1 MTKLITRVRTKA
13 IIKMSRI
20 GILLLANLL
29 ISTNAIAD
37 EQTSVSVGVFSKSLT
52 NELRLTIAEENNT
65 AAIIDQHI
73 GKATGKTRTEIIN
86 SKAKSIKLSK
96 NSSKSM
102 TKDNLLAQSRNYSN
116 YADFAIYGATTLL
129 QDDYDSDGFYQTF
142 SVSFDADIVSY
153 TQSQLG
159 EVYAL
164 FYISNNGGPWTHY
177 YTTDNFIIEGE
188 TDLDEYE
195 VITTFLSGYS
205 TDHYDILIDLY
216 QVGYSDI
223 AASYSSDNSNALF
236 ALSLESADYDEPYEA
251 PYIEVVEISHGGSFS
266 MSLLLLFL
274 LIYIFRTS
282 SIESIKHSL
291 LDNFR

>member
-1 MTKLITRVRTKA
+1 MTKLITRLRTKEF
-13 IIKMSRI
+13 INMSI
-20 GILLLANLL
+20 VAILLLANLL
-29 ISTNAIAD
+29 NSTNAIAD
-37 EQTSVSVGVFSKSLT
+37 EKTSISVGVLSKNLT
-52 NELRLTIAEENNT
+52 TDLRLTIAEENNT
-65 AAIIDQHI
+65 ASIVDQHL
-73 GKATGKTRTEIIN
+73 GKATGKTRAEIIN
-86 SKAKSIKLSK
+86 SKVNSIKLSK
-96 NSSKSM
+96 NLSKG
-102 TKDNLLAQSRNYSN
+102 KVLAQSRSHNNYT
-116 YADFAIYGATTLL
+116 DFAIYGATTLL

-153 TQSQLG
+153 TQSELG

-164 FYISNNGGPWTHY
+164 LYISNNGGPWTHY
-177 YTTDNFIIEGE
+177 YTTDDFIIEGE

-223 AASYSSDNSNALF
+223 VASYSSDDSNALY

-266 MSLLLLFL
+266 IVIVLLLLLMYL
-274 LIYIFRTS
+274 LRTRNRKMDS
-282 SIESIKHSL
+282 
-291 LDNFR
+291 

>member
-1 MTKLITRVRTKA
+1 MTKLITKLRTKEF
-13 IIKMSRI
+13 INMSI
-20 GILLLANLL
+20 AAMLLLANLL
-29 ISTNAIAD
+29 NSTNAIAD
-37 EQTSVSVGVFSKSLT
+37 EKTSISVGVLSKNLT
-52 NELRLTIAEENNT
+52 TDLRLTIAKENTT
-65 AAIIDQHI
+65 ASIIDQNI
-73 GKATGKTRTEIIN
+73 GKATGKTRADIIN
-86 SKAKSIKLSK
+86 SNVNSNKLSIPP
-96 NSSKSM
+96 SKSLS
-102 TKDNLLAQSRNYSN
+102 KGKVLAQSRSHNNYP
-116 YADFAIYGATTLL
+116 DFAIYGATTLL

-153 TQSQLG
+153 THNQLG

-164 FYISNNGGPWTHY
+164 LYISNNGGPWTHY
-177 YTTDNFIIEGE
+177 YTTDDFIIEGE

-223 AASYSSDNSNALF
+223 VASYSSDDSNALY

-274 LIYIFRTS
+274 LIYILRTI
-282 SIESIKHSL
+282 SIESIKH
-291 LDNFR
+291 

>member
-1 MTKLITRVRTKA
+1 MTKLITKLRTKEF
-13 IIKMSRI
+13 INMSI
-20 GILLLANLL
+20 VAILLLANLL
-29 ISTNAIAD
+29 NSTNAIAD
-37 EQTSVSVGVFSKSLT
+37 EKTSISVGVLSKNLT
-52 NELRLTIAEENNT
+52 TDLRLTIAKENTT
-65 AAIIDQHI
+65 ASIVDQNI
-73 GKATGKTRTEIIN
+73 GKATGKTRADIIN
-86 SKAKSIKLSK
+86 SNVNSNKLSIPP
-96 NSSKSM
+96 SKSLS
-102 TKDNLLAQSRNYSN
+102 KGKVLAQSRSHNNYP
-116 YADFAIYGATTLL
+116 DFAIYGATTLL

-153 TQSQLG
+153 THNQLG

-164 FYISNNGGPWTHY
+164 LYISNNGGPWTHY
-177 YTTDNFIIEGE
+177 YTTDDFIIEGE

-223 AASYSSDNSNALF
+223 VASYSSDDSNALY

-266 MSLLLLFL
+266 IVILLLFL
-274 LIYIFRTS
+274 LIYFFRTMT
-282 SIESIKHSL
+282 SIKKC
-291 LDNFR
+291 

>member
-13 IIKMSRI
+13 IIKMSGV

-164 FYISNNGGPWTHY
+164 FYISNNGGPWIHY

-205 TDHYDILIDLY
+205 SDHYDILIDLY

-266 MSLLLLFL
+266 MSLLLLLFL
-274 LIYIFRTS
+274 LIYILRTI
-282 SIESIKHSL
+282 SIAVIPHL
-291 LDNFR
+291 NQY

>member
-1 MTKLITRVRTKA
+1 MTKLITKLRTKEF
-13 IIKMSRI
+13 INMSI
-20 GILLLANLL
+20 AAMLLLANLL
-29 ISTNAIAD
+29 NSTNAIAD
-37 EQTSVSVGVFSKSLT
+37 EKTSISVGVLSKNLT
-52 NELRLTIAEENNT
+52 TDLRLTIAKENTT
-65 AAIIDQHI
+65 ASIVDQNI
-73 GKATGKTRTEIIN
+73 GKATGKTRADIIN
-86 SKAKSIKLSK
+86 SNVNSNKLSIPP
-96 NSSKSM
+96 SKSLS
-102 TKDNLLAQSRNYSN
+102 KGKVLAQSRSHNNYP
-116 YADFAIYGATTLL
+116 DFAIYGATTLL

-153 TQSQLG
+153 THNQLG

-164 FYISNNGGPWTHY
+164 LYISNNGGPWTHY
-177 YTTDNFIIEGE
+177 YTTDDFIIEGE

-223 AASYSSDNSNALF
+223 VASYSSDDSNALY

-274 LIYIFRTS
+274 LIYILRTI
-282 SIESIKHSL
+282 SIESIKH
-291 LDNFR
+291 

>member
-1 MTKLITRVRTKA
+1 MTKLITRVKTKEFFN
-13 IIKMSRI
+13 MSI
-20 GILLLANLL
+20 VGILLLANLL
-29 ISTNAIAD
+29 ISTNTIAQ
-37 EQTSVSVGVFSKSLT
+37 EQTSVSFGVLSKNLT
-52 NELRLTIAEENNT
+52 TDLRLTIAEENNT
-65 AAIIDQHI
+65 TSIVDQNI

-86 SKAKSIKLSK
+86 SKVNAIKLSK
-96 NSSKSM
+96 NLPKG
-102 TKDNLLAQSRNYSN
+102 KVLARSRSYSN
-116 YADFAIYGATTLL
+116 YPDFAIYGATTLL

-164 FYISNNGGPWTHY
+164 LYISNNGGPWTHY
-177 YTTDNFIIEGE
+177 YTTDDFIIEGE

-223 AASYSSDNSNALF
+223 VASYSSDDSNALY

-266 MSLLLLFL
+266 IVIVLLLLLMYL
-274 LIYIFRTS
+274 LRTRNRNMDS
-282 SIESIKHSL
+282 
-291 LDNFR
+291 

>member
-1 MTKLITRVRTKA
+1 MTKLITKLRTKEF
-13 IIKMSRI
+13 INMSI
-20 GILLLANLL
+20 VAILLLANLL
-29 ISTNAIAD
+29 NSTNAIAD
-37 EQTSVSVGVFSKSLT
+37 EKTSISVGVLSKNLT
-52 NELRLTIAEENNT
+52 TDLRLTIAKENTT
-65 AAIIDQHI
+65 ASIVDQNI
-73 GKATGKTRTEIIN
+73 GKATGKTRADIIN
-86 SKAKSIKLSK
+86 SNVNSNKLSIPP
-96 NSSKSM
+96 SKSLS
-102 TKDNLLAQSRNYSN
+102 KGKVLAQSRSHNNYP
-116 YADFAIYGATTLL
+116 DFAIYGATTLL

-153 TQSQLG
+153 THNQLG

-164 FYISNNGGPWTHY
+164 LYISNNGGPWTHY
-177 YTTDNFIIEGE
+177 YTTDDFIIEGE

-223 AASYSSDNSNALF
+223 VASYSSDDSNALY

-274 LIYIFRTS
+274 LIYILRTS
-282 SIESIKHSL
+282 SIESIKH
-291 LDNFR
+291 

>member
-1 MTKLITRVRTKA
+1 MTKLLTKVRTKT
-13 IIKMSRI
+13 IIKMSRV
-20 GILLLANLL
+20 GIFLLANLL
-29 ISTNAIAD
+29 NSTNAVAD
-37 EQTSVSVGVFSKSLT
+37 QQKSISVGVLSKNLT
-52 NELRLTIAEENNT
+52 TELRLNIAEENNT
-65 AAIIDQHI
+65 AAIVDQQI

-86 SKAKSIKLSK
+86 SKEKSIKLSK

-102 TKDNLLAQSRNYSN
+102 TKDNVLAQSRNYINYSN

-142 SVSFDADIVSY
+142 SISFDADIVSY

-205 TDHYDILIDLY
+205 TNHYDILIDLY

-223 AASYSSDNSNALF
+223 AASYSSDDSNALF

-274 LIYIFRTS
+274 LIYFLRTS
-282 SIESIKHSL
+282 TRKSSKK
-291 LDNFR
+291 D

>member
-1 MTKLITRVRTKA
+1 MTKLITKLRTKEF
-13 IIKMSRI
+13 INMSI
-20 GILLLANLL
+20 AAMLLLANLL
-29 ISTNAIAD
+29 NSTNAIAD
-37 EQTSVSVGVFSKSLT
+37 EKTSISVGVLSKNLT
-52 NELRLTIAEENNT
+52 TDLRLTIAKENTT
-65 AAIIDQHI
+65 ASIIDQNI
-73 GKATGKTRTEIIN
+73 GKATGKTRADIIN
-86 SKAKSIKLSK
+86 SNVNSNKLSIPP
-96 NSSKSM
+96 SKSLS
-102 TKDNLLAQSRNYSN
+102 KGKVLAQSRSHNNYP
-116 YADFAIYGATTLL
+116 DFAIYGATTLL

-153 TQSQLG
+153 THNQLG

-164 FYISNNGGPWTHY
+164 LYISNNGGPWTHY
-177 YTTDNFIIEGE
+177 YTTDDFIIEGE

-223 AASYSSDNSNALF
+223 VASYSSDDSNALY

-266 MSLLLLFL
+266 IVILLLFL
-274 LIYIFRTS
+274 LIYFFRTMT
-282 SIESIKHSL
+282 SIKKC
-291 LDNFR
+291 